1 MLKSLLVVVTI
12 CLLVTACQPVNQNP
26 GVAAGAFYN
35 NTTLPNAIPSP
46 TVFPTASAAGSSF
59 ARSQDDNSFARPQ
72 DDTPAAG
79 SLGGKLSIQPQA
91 DTPNPTPAATPTPT
105 ASPTPVPCTD
115 TQGTVVVSKMETD
128 LLPSPLYFRVYLP
141 PCYSENPSVRY
152 PVLYMLHGMNNNDQ
166 QWIHIGA
173 TKAADTL
180 ISTGEAPPFLIV
192 MPRED
197 KWAVDADDTNYG
209 KAVVTALA
217 PWIDQNYATCADRL
231 CRAIGGLSRGSG
243 WAIRLGFTYPDV
255 FGAIGA
261 HSLSPFD
268 GDYNDLPDWLGAI
281 PAASA
286 PRLYMDIGKADIS
299 LKFAELFEGQI
310 TKLNYA
316 HEWHIFDGGHNE
328 AYWSTH
334 VMDYLKWYT
343 IPWLANK

>member
-1 MLKSLLVVVTI
+1 MLKSLLVVLTI
-12 CLLVTACQPVNQNP
+12 CLLLTACQTVNQNM
-26 GVAAGAFYN
+26 GATAGAVYN
-35 NTTLPNAIPSP
+35 DTTLPTAISFT
-46 TVFPTASAAGSSF
+46 TVLPTANAGGRSF
-59 ARSQDDNSFARPQ
+59 AQPQDDNS
-72 DDTPAAG
+72 TAG
-79 SLGGKLSIQPQA
+79 SQGGKFSIQPQA
-91 DTPNPTPAATPTPT
+91 DTRSPAPTSTPTAT
-105 ASPTPVPCTD
+105 ASPTAVPCAE
-115 TQGTVVVSKMETD
+115 TQGTVVSSKMATD

-141 PCYSENPSVRY
+141 PCYRDNPPVRY
-152 PVLYMLHGMNNNDQ
+152 PVLFMLHGMNNNDE
-166 QWIHIGA
+166 QWIRIGI

-180 ISTGEAPPFLIV
+180 ISAGEAPPFLIV

-197 KWAVDADDTNYG
+197 NWAVDADDTNFG

-243 WAIRLGFTYPDV
+243 WAIRLGFTHPDV

-268 GDYNDLPDWLGAI
+268 GDYDDLPNWLSAI

-286 PRLYMDIGKADIS
+286 PRLYIDIGNADIS

-310 TKLNYA
+310 TKLNFA
-316 HEWHIFDGGHNE
+316 HEWHIFYGGHNE
-328 AYWSTH
+328 AYWSAH

-343 IPWLANK
+343 KPWLANK